1 MESSQR
7 ESDWVESLVIPSAGQ
22 DSEVSIGEDII
33 LISKSYF
40 NARLMSDFKMFCG
53 WQKASLWIGSRG
65 LFSAWHCGAQLM
77 YISLLDARASGA
89 SFQDFDEKIV
99 FFFDNE
105 SVGMDNVLSSS

>member
-1 MESSQR
+1 
-7 ESDWVESLVIPSAGQ
+7 
-22 DSEVSIGEDII
+22 
-33 LISKSYF
+33 
-40 NARLMSDFKMFCG
+40 
-53 WQKASLWIGSRG
+53 
-65 LFSAWHCGAQLM
+65 M